1 MPHKFKVG
9 DIVTLKPSDGVA
21 DKLVSI
27 PSCPTNAPRHSRSS
41 APGLIDNSPGGF
53 FLQ

>member
-27 PSCPTNAPRHSRSS
+27 LHAPLTRPAIAARQL
-41 APGLIDNSPGGF
+41 PD
-53 FLQ
+53 